1 MTFRIS
7 TFGGFSFQKPPPLF
21 NEVSAAIVQ
30 SEHVAHLRNEV
41 QLKHEQNY
49 QEALVSIKEELR
61 LMEGQDIKE
70 QLQDQIRQWF
80 IECR

>member
-1 MTFRIS
+1 MSFRIS
-7 TFGGFSFQKPPPLF
+7 TFGGFSFQQPPPLF
-21 NEVSAAIVQ
+21 NAVSAAVVQ
-30 SEHVAHLRNEV
+30 SEQGPHLRNEV
-41 QLKHEQNY
+41 QRKHAQNY

-61 LMEGQDIKE
+61 QMEGQDIKE

>member
-30 SEHVAHLRNEV
+30 SEHVTRLRNEV
-41 QLKHEQNY
+41 QLKHEQSY
-49 QEALVSIKEELR
+49 QEALINIKEELK
-61 LMEGQDIKE
+61 LVEGQDIKE
-70 QLQDQIRQWF
+70 HLQDQIRQWF